1 MRILGVAAL
10 IAALTLGATPVAH
23 AQLFGQYSGA
33 ETVPMNGHLFGAYLN
48 ASENVVGL
56 SAQLRLSF
64 YPNIDFGFQGGLS
77 RVNYPR
83 RADRT
88 VLRMAT
94 DLKFAV
100 ARADE
105 RFPFDVALGGAVG
118 VESGDGYQVIALG
131 PTVVASRAYGG
142 PAGGFTPFLGT
153 GLLFSNIDVGPTS
166 TSDMSIPLRGGA
178 EWRVA
183 ADLRITGE
191 LQLRISDDFN
201 DDVALSVGVHL
212 PF

>member
-1 MRILGVAAL
+1 VRNLLGAAL
-10 IAALTLGATPVAH
+10 LAAVTIGAAPAAH
-23 AQLFGQYSGA
+23 AQLFGQYAGGA
-33 ETVPMNGHLFGAYLN
+33 TVPMNGHLFGAYLN

-77 RVNYPR
+77 RVNYPHH
-83 RADRT
+83 ADRT

-94 DLKFAV
+94 DLKCAV
-100 ARADE
+100 VHASE
-105 RFPFDVALGGAVG
+105 TSPFDMAVGGAIG

-131 PTVVASRAYGG
+131 PTVVVSRDYGG
-142 PAGGFTPFLGT
+142 EAGGVTPFVGA
-153 GLLFSNIDVGPTS
+153 GLMFSNIDVGPTN

-178 EWRVA
+178 EWRAMPDV
-183 ADLRITGE
+183 RITGE
-191 LQLRISDDFN
+191 LQLRLSDDFN
-201 DDVALSVGVHL
+201 DDLGLSVGVHM